1 MRLAAVLLA
10 IVLFPV
16 ISPAQSEPKSATVTA
31 SAQVILGLKMEGVE
45 PLQFDEIMAGETKA
59 VNLDGSATGASVT
72 GNERAGKFK
81 ITTQGSFMLEFSE
94 VPTSMIGPGGAQMPV
109 SFTSGWSLNQAP
121 PSAGSNA
128 LMVGGGR
135 SAVRINSSAATDV
148 YIFLG
153 ATVVPP
159 VSQTEGLYETR
170 IVLTATFGVD

>member
-1 MRLAAVLLA
+1 
-10 IVLFPV
+10 
-16 ISPAQSEPKSATVTA
+16 
-31 SAQVILGLKMEGVE
+31 
-45 PLQFDEIMAGETKA
+45 

-94 VPTSMIGPGGAQMPV
+94 VPTAMIGPGGAQLPV
-109 SFTSGWSLNQAP
+109 SFVSGWSLNQAP
-121 PSAGSNA
+121 PSPGSNA
-128 LMVGGGR
+128 LLVGGGR

>member
-1 MRLAAVLLA
+1 MRLSAFVAFLFLPLL
-10 IVLFPV
+10 L
-16 ISPAQSEPKSATVTA
+16 SAQTDTGSASVSA
-31 SAQVILGLKMEGVE
+31 SARVILGLKMEGLE
-45 PLQFDEIMAGETKA
+45 PLQFDEIMAGEAKG

-94 VPTSMIGPGGAQMPV
+94 VPTAMIGPGGAQLPV
-109 SFTSGWSLNQAP
+109 SFVSGWSLNQAP
-121 PSAGSNA
+121 PRQGSNA
-128 LMVGGGR
+128 LLVGGGR
-135 SAVRINSSAATDV
+135 SAVRINSTTATDV

>member
-1 MRLAAVLLA
+1 MRYVAVILL
-10 IVLFPV
+10 INLIPV
-16 ISPAQSEPKSATVTA
+16 VSIAQNQAEPVVIQA
-31 SAQVILGLKMEGVE
+31 SANLILGLKVEGLE
-45 PLQFDEIMAGETKA
+45 PLQFDEIMAGEAKQI
-59 VNLDGSATGASVT
+59 NLDGTATGASVT

-94 VPTSMIGPGGAQMPV
+94 VPTAMIGPGGAQMPV

-121 PSAGSNA
+121 PSSGSNI
-128 LMVGGGR
+128 LQVGGGR
-135 SAVRINSSAATDV
+135 SAVRITSSAATDV

-159 VSQTEGLYETR
+159 VSKTEGLYETR

>member
-1 MRLAAVLLA
+1 MRVVAALVVLM
-10 IVLFPV
+10 FPLLV
-16 ISPAQSEPKSATVTA
+16 SAQSQPATATVTA
-31 SAQVILGLKMEGVE
+31 SANVILGLKVEGLE
-45 PLQFDEIMAGETKA
+45 PLQFDEIMAGEAKQI
-59 VNLDGSATGASVT
+59 NLDGTATGASVT

-94 VPTSMIGPGGAQMPV
+94 VPTAMIGPGGAQMPV

-121 PSAGSNA
+121 PSSGSNI
-128 LMVGGGR
+128 LQVGGGR
-135 SAVRINSSAATDV
+135 SAVRITSSAATDV

>member
-1 MRLAAVLLA
+1 M
-10 IVLFPV
+10 
-16 ISPAQSEPKSATVTA
+16 TA
-31 SAQVILGLKMEGVE
+31 NARVILGLKMEGVE

-121 PSAGSNA
+121 PSSGSNA

-135 SAVRINSSAATDV
+135 SAVRITSSAATVV

>member
-1 MRLAAVLLA
+1 MRLAAAFV
-10 IVLFPV
+10 VVFFPMLV
-16 ISPAQSEPKSATVTA
+16 CAQSQPA
-31 SAQVILGLKMEGVE
+31 SASVSASARVILGLKMEGLE
-45 PLQFDEIMAGETKA
+45 PLQFDEIMAGEAKG

-94 VPTSMIGPGGAQMPV
+94 VPTAMIGPGGAQMPV
-109 SFTSGWSLNQAP
+109 SFTSGWSLNQVP

-128 LMVGGGR
+128 LQVGGGR